1 MTELNDARILVVG
14 ASGGLGRA
22 IAGELANRGARLAL
36 SGRSEDRLR
45 ATGVDGAFVLVD
57 LREPDAAERIVS
69 EAEQALGGLT
79 GVVYAA
85 GVVAFGAVGELDE
98 DDVDELLLLNYL
110 APARVAA
117 AALPRLGAGA
127 FVANLSAVVAEQPT
141 MKMAAY
147 SASKAA
153 LTAFE
158 RVARLE
164 ARRRDIRVIDIR
176 PPHTETGLAGRPIA
190 GSAPKLPRGLDP
202 VDVARRIVDALAGD
216 EADLPT
222 EAFAAPE
229 PMGRRG

>member
-1 MTELNDARILVVG
+1 MTELNDAPILVVG
-14 ASGGLGRA
+14 ASGGLGGA
-22 IAGELANRGARLAL
+22 IARELAGRGARLAL
-36 SGRSEDRLR
+36 SGRDAERLS
-45 ATGVDGAFVLVD
+45 AVGVAGTPVMVD
-57 LREPDAAERIVS
+57 LRDADAAERIV
-69 EAEQALGGLT
+69 AETVDALGGLT

-85 GVVAFGAVGELDE
+85 GVVAFGAVGELDD

-117 AALPRLGAGA
+117 AALPRLGAGG

-141 MKMAAY
+141 ARMAAY

-153 LTAFE
+153 LTAFD

-202 VDVARRIVDALAGD
+202 ATVAARIVDALAGD
-216 EADLPT
+216 ETDLPT
-222 EAFAAPE
+222 DAFAEA
-229 PMGRRG
+229 GLAGHRG